1 VLCTAIEYD
10 IPVVWMV
17 WNNFT
22 WGAIRDIQLGMFGGR
37 ELGTSFTRKPNNES
51 YNPDFAALARAH
63 GVDAATVTDS
73 RNFKE
78 AAVRSN
84 RSSLLDVHVDA
95 EVRPSATGTW
105 QLLPTPY
112 REPTFGDL
120 YLLD

>member
-1 VLCTAIEYD
+1 
-10 IPVVWMV
+10 MV

-95 EVRPSATGTW
+95 EVRPPATGTW
-105 QLLPTPY
+105 QLPPTPY
-112 REPTFGDL
+112 GEPTFGDL
-120 YLLD
+120 YLPD